1 MIPNLCN
8 LPRHSPLAPV
18 VAIGVRRKGTAG
30 ARPPHVGG
38 SPALNRIAGMII
50 AAGGGRRIGG
60 PEALL
65 HQDGKP
71 LVDQMIDTLTEAG
84 CGPIVVVLGA
94 AADQVRETADLDR
107 ATVVVNRAW
116 GTGVGSSIRAGLA
129 GLDDDR
135 IEAVVVVPVDMPG
148 LTAAAVRRVT
158 ALPFPDVL
166 VCATYNGL
174 RGYPMLFGRRHWA
187 GIATLA
193 SADVGARPYLL
204 AHKDQIV
211 DIACDSVADGS
222 RVDTPELMALYGLS
236 VPEQRVPA

>member
-1 MIPNLCN
+1 
-8 LPRHSPLAPV
+8 
-18 VAIGVRRKGTAG
+18 
-30 ARPPHVGG
+30 
-38 SPALNRIAGMII
+38 MII

-65 HQDGKP
+65 HQGGKP

-84 CGPIVVVLGA
+84 CGQIVVVLGA
-94 AADQVRETADLDR
+94 AADQVRETADLSR

-129 GLDDDR
+129 GIDDDR
-135 IEAVVVVPVDMPG
+135 VEAAVVVPVDMPG
-148 LTAAAVRRVT
+148 LTAAAVSRVA

-166 VCATYNGL
+166 VCATYSGL
-174 RGYPMLFGRRHWA
+174 RGYPMLFGRRHWP

-211 DIACDSVADGS
+211 DIACDTVADGS
-222 RVDTPELMALYGLS
+222 RVDTPELMALYGLT
-236 VPEQRVPA
+236 VPEQRVGV

>member
-1 MIPNLCN
+1 
-8 LPRHSPLAPV
+8 
-18 VAIGVRRKGTAG
+18 
-30 ARPPHVGG
+30 
-38 SPALNRIAGMII
+38 MII

-65 HQDGKP
+65 HQGEKP
-71 LVDQMIDTLTEAG
+71 LVRRMIDTLAEAG
-84 CGPIVVVLGA
+84 CAQVVVVLGA
-94 AADQVRETADLDR
+94 SADQVRETADLTG

-129 GLDDDR
+129 TLADDG

-148 LTAAAVRRVT
+148 LTVAAVRRVA
-158 ALPFPDVL
+158 ALPYPDVL
-166 VCATYNGL
+166 VCATYDGL
-174 RGYPMLFGRRHWA
+174 RGYPMLFGRRHWP

-211 DIACDSVADGS
+211 DIACDTVADGS
-222 RVDTPELMALYGLS
+222 RVDTPELMALYGLTI
-236 VPEQRVPA
+236 PPQRIGA

>member
-1 MIPNLCN
+1 
-8 LPRHSPLAPV
+8 
-18 VAIGVRRKGTAG
+18 
-30 ARPPHVGG
+30 
-38 SPALNRIAGMII
+38 MII

-65 HQDGKP
+65 HQGGKP

-84 CGPIVVVLGA
+84 CGQIVVVLGA
-94 AADQVRETADLDR
+94 AADQVRETADLSR

-129 GLDDDR
+129 GIDDDR
-135 IEAVVVVPVDMPG
+135 VEAAVVVPVDMPG
-148 LTAAAVRRVT
+148 LTAAAVSRVA

-174 RGYPMLFGRRHWA
+174 RGYPMLFGRRHWP

-211 DIACDSVADGS
+211 DIACDTVADGS
-222 RVDTPELMALYGLS
+222 RVDTPELMALYGLT
-236 VPEQRVPA
+236 VPEQRVGV